1 MKGTIAEMVI
11 NEIASLEPPGRF
23 LEPLLETSRFREVS
37 RKRAIE
43 KTCQALREKKNNAGQ
58 QEKQEEAAATLQM
71 RESNEQEEHATM
83 EMDQAT
89 TPTMM
94 AEHSKPDAN
103 EKAGLK
109 EAVPTIM

>member
-23 LEPLLETSRFREVS
+23 LEPLLETSRFRKVP

-43 KTCQALREKKNNAGQ
+43 KTCQALREKKNNVG
-58 QEKQEEAAATLQM
+58 KQEEADAAHM
-71 RESNEQEEHATM
+71 GESNEQGKTATTEM
-83 EMDQAT
+83 EKAT

-94 AEHSKPDAN
+94 AEHSKPDAHEN
-103 EKAGLK
+103 ADLK
-109 EAVPTIM
+109 EAVPIIM